1 MPRKGEN
8 IYKRKDG
15 RWEGRYIKERVDG
28 KARYGTVYGK
38 SYREAKDKLDTIK
51 KELEE
56 RNLAAAQ
63 NAGKLKEIG
72 NRWLEDAAVTLKESS
87 VNKYKDI
94 LSLYIYPEFGEE
106 ELSEITNQ
114 QITDFTNLLLSAGGA
129 KQQGLSPATV
139 AEVLSTLNSIRA
151 YALRNDH
158 RVVFTSDC
166 IELKREQVDI
176 RVFSLE
182 EEETLLN
189 YLQAHMDLPALGI
202 LVCLYTGIRVGE
214 LCAMNWDDISLSECK
229 MHVCKTMQRIRVNAS
244 EGGRTEIKI
253 LKPKSACSVR
263 TIPLP
268 EPIMGFLEDFHTSG
282 TFLLTGDAKRY
293 IEPRTMQYRFKK
305 ILSACKIQDAN
316 FHATRHTFATRCIE
330 LGFDIKSLSEI
341 LGHASVSITMNRY
354 VHPTMALKTENMNRF
369 STLFSTP
376 QPAG

>member
-15 RWEGRYIKERVDG
+15 RWEGRYIRERVDG

-38 SYREAKDKLDTIK
+38 SYREVKEKLDAIK

-63 NAGKLKEIG
+63 NAGKVREMG
-72 NRWLEDAAVTLKESS
+72 NRWLEEAAVTLKESS
-87 VNKYKDI
+87 INKYKDI
-94 LSLYIYPEFGEE
+94 LSLYIYPELGDA

-114 QITDFTNLLLSAGGA
+114 QVTDFMNLLLSTGGS

-139 AEVLSTLNSIRA
+139 AEVLSTMNSIRD
-151 YALRNDH
+151 YAVAFSTKCVR
-158 RVVFTSDC
+158 
-166 IELKREQVDI
+166 LKKEQGDI

-182 EEETLLN
+182 EEETLLQ
-189 YLQAHMDLPALGI
+189 YLQANLDLTALGI

-214 LCAMNWDDISLSECK
+214 LCAMSWDDISLSECK
-229 MHVCKTMQRIRVNAS
+229 MHVCKTMQRVRVNAS
-244 EGGRTEIKI
+244 EGGRPEVKI

-263 TIPLP
+263 NNPLP
-268 EPIMGFLEDFHTSG
+268 EPIMSFLEDFHTSG
-282 TFLLTGDAKRY
+282 TFLLTGDARRY
-293 IEPRTMQYRFKK
+293 LEPRTMQNRFKK
-305 ILSACKIQDAN
+305 ILSACNIQDAN

-354 VHPTMALKTENMNRF
+354 VHPSMALKTENMNRF

-376 QPAG
+376 